1 MVDTNKTLQ
10 NEETSCVDFRMF
22 AAKKEHSRAHT
33 QSPKLE
39 NPAGDGALV
48 GSTEDEHPENSTT
61 GFVWPVARF
70 AAKKEH
76 SKF

>member
-1 MVDTNKTLQ
+1 VLISVCSLPRKNI
-10 NEETSCVDFRMF
+10 RG
-22 AAKKEHSRAHT
+22 HT

-39 NPAGDGALV
+39 NPAGGDGALV
-48 GSTEDEHPENSTT
+48 GSTEEEHPETSTT

>member
-1 MVDTNKTLQ
+1 MVDTNIT
-10 NEETSCVDFRMF
+10 F
-22 AAKKEHSRAHT
+22 KKKKPVVLISVCSLPRKNIRGHT

-48 GSTEDEHPENSTT
+48 GSTEEEQTETSTT
-61 GFVWPVARF
+61 GFVWPVVRF